1 MSSSW
6 RAGVARW
13 RILWCFND
21 EAVARAIAVCSVP
34 VISGIGHEIDF
45 TIADFVADLRAPT
58 PSAAAEVATPNR
70 DDLLLDLDRMVE
82 TLGGAFGGILR
93 DRRRETQ
100 QLRQGLGYV
109 SPARRIEQM
118 REKLVNLRRQLRG
131 SAFGRLERM
140 GEQLQARARLLDAAD
155 PRQILARGYAIVSDE
170 AGAVVRSAREVQP
183 NQRLRVRFHED
194 QIKVKVE
201 N

>member
-1 MSSSW
+1 M
-6 RAGVARW
+6 
-13 RILWCFND
+13 
-21 EAVARAIAVCSVP
+21 
-34 VISGIGHEIDF
+34 
-45 TIADFVADLRAPT
+45 ADLRAPT

-70 DDLLLDLDRMVE
+70 DDLLLDLDRIVE

-93 DRRRETQ
+93 DKRRETQ